1 MTRLHVVRTE
11 DHDGLPWLVGIA
23 LTGVLG
29 ALALRWF
36 GLPGVDLHGPLHRS
50 GIMDPFCGGTRATL
64 VLSRGD
70 VAGAWSWNPLVV
82 LLAAVILL
90 VLARAVM
97 GTVTKRWVNLY
108 LPRRYAVGGLV
119 VLMIII
125 AINQQMQADR
135 LMNVVPS

>member
-1 MTRLHVVRTE
+1 MTRLDVVRVE
-11 DHDGLPWLVGIA
+11 DHDALPWLVGIA

-29 ALALRWF
+29 ALILRWF
-36 GLPGVDLHGPLHRS
+36 GLPGADLHGPLHRG